1 MAVKAKTEVV
11 ENQGFLKE
19 SLNRNNTQI
28 KRDRAEV
35 IEEDLEMEFSR
46 GVQNAAK
53 ELKRTKSS
61 LRNMYDFSPTT
72 SQSLVLANDLDA
84 ELINRKDTELALK
97 IRELQ
102 IVYEI
107 RQERYK
113 ELFGREVIINF

>member
-1 MAVKAKTEVV
+1 MEKTDETEVKG
-11 ENQGFLKE
+11 GFLKE

-53 ELKRTKSS
+53 ELKRTKRD

-72 SQSLVLANDLDA
+72 SQSLVLASDLDA

-97 IRELQ
+97 IRELE
-102 IVYEI
+102 IVYNT

-113 ELFGREVIINF
+113 QMFGKEVEVNL